1 MATKPV
7 TIRQLREMTLALLPD
22 IFGECLMDEDGNFSL
37 SAPFL
42 WDGQVLATNSHIIVM
57 RPASPGL
64 AELLALVPGRK
75 TPDVKPAITG
85 VTFDP
90 TPTRLPDELQGETT
104 CRDCGGTGNY
114 PCGCCDTDLAC
125 ESCDGRGLALDWL
138 HRVWLAPNVPIGLR
152 YAHMLKRH
160 GAKVFLPCE
169 RPDKPI
175 MFSLFDGTSGYV
187 MPMTLHGRVSG
198 RDDDA

>member
-22 IFGECLMDEDGNFSL
+22 IFGECLMDEETRFSL

-42 WDGQVLATNSHIIVM
+42 RDGQVVAANGHILVM

-75 TPDVKPAITG
+75 TPDVEKSCFAG

-90 TPTRLPDELQGETT
+90 TPTRLPDKLQGETT

-114 PCGCCDTDLAC
+114 PCECCDTDRTC
-125 ESCDGRGLALDWL
+125 EWCDGRGLALDRS

-152 YAHMLKRH
+152 YAHILKRH
-160 GAKVFLPCE
+160 GAKVFLPRE

-175 MFSLFDGTSGYV
+175 MFSLFDETKGYV
-187 MPMTLHGRVSG
+187 MPMTLHDRVEG
-198 RDDDA
+198 A